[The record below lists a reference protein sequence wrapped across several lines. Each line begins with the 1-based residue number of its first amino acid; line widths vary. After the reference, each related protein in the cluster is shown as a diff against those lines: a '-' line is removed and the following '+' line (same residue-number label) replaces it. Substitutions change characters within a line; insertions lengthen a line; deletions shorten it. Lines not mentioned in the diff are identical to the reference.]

1 MTTLAIKTP
10 AAKALAAILA
20 ATALTL
26 SASAASAATRAEKGE
41 ARLARMIE
49 GRVAGDPVS
58 CIATMSGSRLE
69 VIDHVGIAYDA
80 GRTIYVARADRPQSL
95 DGFDTVV
102 IERSGSQL
110 CKQDMIRT
118 VDLNAG
124 FTTGIVF
131 LGDFVPYTR
140 PEAG

>member
-1 MTTLAIKTP
+1 MKTLP
-10 AAKALAAILA
+10 AILA
-20 ATALTL
+20 ATALAL
-26 SASAASAATRAEKGE
+26 SATAASAETRVEKGE

-49 GRVAGDPVS
+49 GRVAGEPVS
-58 CIATMSGSRLE
+58 CIPAMSGHRLK
-69 VIDHVGIAYDA
+69 VIDHVGVAYDA

-95 DGFDTVV
+95 DGFDTLL

-118 VDLNAG
+118 VDLHAG